1 MPLIPDDYRYS
12 VNNLEFMRRDS
23 AEKRFKQV
31 TRSALPLF
39 LRGGDTITI
48 TPSVAGFH
56 EDDVESVIRWAAR
69 NGHGDF
75 LIDIGANIGLTS
87 CLVGDCFSAVR
98 CYEPN
103 PLAFAILGVN
113 TKIGIAPGVDVRL
126 FNYGIGN
133 ENSTTELLVPKS
145 NWGGAFVVQGNSYDQ
160 ETLLR
165 KDGFRNFDEGNYIRQ
180 TVEIRTAESS
190 LAQVF
195 DEFRAQGKRSGV
207 IKIDAEGFELSIL
220 EAVSGIVPADFGL
233 VIVFENHMRDVTRE
247 QLVSLFRSRADL
259 FLLDTRKVRGATL
272 VRYVRSILGAKR
284 ESRLRPV
291 DEYLGKGNFV
301 MIVRAQS

>member
-103 PLAFAILGVN
+103 PLAFAILGV
-113 TKIGIAPGVDVRL
+113 
-126 FNYGIGN
+126 
-133 ENSTTELLVPKS
+133 
-145 NWGGAFVVQGNSYDQ
+145 
-160 ETLLR
+160 
-165 KDGFRNFDEGNYIRQ
+165 
-180 TVEIRTAESS
+180 
-190 LAQVF
+190 
-195 DEFRAQGKRSGV
+195 
-207 IKIDAEGFELSIL
+207 
-220 EAVSGIVPADFGL
+220 
-233 VIVFENHMRDVTRE
+233 
-247 QLVSLFRSRADL
+247 
-259 FLLDTRKVRGATL
+259 TRK
-272 VRYVRSILGAKR
+272 
-284 ESRLRPV
+284 
-291 DEYLGKGNFV
+291 
-301 MIVRAQS
+301 